1 MPTSIYNPPKAKIPA
16 VTTTPAPAYDFSKDA
31 LLPSANVSG
40 MTPYEMSQKAEQ
52 QMKDRVIGQSQAN
65 PWTLATGAQMGK
77 LQTGTETTPITF
89 QAFTYGG
96 TKPTPT
102 GSGTGVTA
110 DKIPFNP
117 NIGRRDSTGWI
128 QTGTDA
134 SGNSLWSKAGQSATP
149 ENGASSATT
158 EQNNQRYVYDATQG
172 GYVPLYKAPDTSAL
186 DEQIRSLAQGRTKEE
201 IDAELNRKIADIN
214 AKYDQMARDTAA
226 KFRNAKAQ
234 QFADLASIGTGMN
247 PLSSGALSI
256 ANANENQLGE
266 ANRNIEM
273 MRNAEISAAQAAA
286 AGQKTDAQQ
295 KYLNYLMDERARM
308 EERAKTNYEMQRQAL
323 ADSVDALNRAAQ
335 QAKENRITSNAER
348 DDARANIKMM
358 FDSLGS
364 AAFEGVSDEDMRA
377 MEKAAGLPAGS
388 IAKQTKTLK
397 EQEIAQK
404 YAKKA
409 GDYQFISATKYQKPG
424 VLDKT
429 TGIFTPLDK
438 FMANVSSRGT
448 GLNTSDGITTKAVAK
463 YFDTFGE
470 YPSKAN
476 IPWVVAQYK
485 ATMQPKDFIGP
496 IDPNTNP
503 YEAGR
508 KAQLTFK
515 STGTKTSDPLAA
527 LLGGQSI
534 VAPPAVTPTTA
545 QSNDLEDLGIT
556 SEDLD
561 AILKGLR

>member
-1 MPTSIYNPPKAKIPA
+1 
-16 VTTTPAPAYDFSKDA
+16 
-31 LLPSANVSG
+31 
-40 MTPYEMSQKAEQ
+40 
-52 QMKDRVIGQSQAN
+52 
-65 PWTLATGAQMGK
+65 
-77 LQTGTETTPITF
+77 
-89 QAFTYGG
+89 
-96 TKPTPT
+96 
-102 GSGTGVTA
+102 
-110 DKIPFNP
+110 
-117 NIGRRDSTGWI
+117 
-128 QTGTDA
+128 
-134 SGNSLWSKAGQSATP
+134 
-149 ENGASSATT
+149 
-158 EQNNQRYVYDATQG
+158 
-172 GYVPLYKAPDTSAL
+172 
-186 DEQIRSLAQGRTKEE
+186 LAQGRTKED

-226 KFRNAKAQ
+226 KFRSSKAQ

-323 ADSVDALNRAAQ
+323 ADSVAALNRAAQ

-364 AAFEGVSDEDMRA
+364 AAFEGVSDEDIRA

-404 YAKKA
+404 YAKK

-429 TGIFTPLDK
+429 TGTFTPLDK
-438 FMANVSSRGT
+438 FMANVAASRGT
-448 GLNTSDGITTKAVAK
+448 GLNTSDDITAKAVAK
-463 YFDTFGE
+463 YFDTFGQ

-485 ATMQPKDFIGP
+485 ATMQPKNFIGP
-496 IDPNTNP
+496 IDPRTNP
-503 YEAGR
+503 FEAGR
-508 KAQLTFK
+508 KAQLTYK
-515 STGTKTSDPLAA
+515 STGAKKSDLLSE

-534 VAPPAVTPTTA
+534 VAPPADAPATA